1 MLQEIIK
8 TVYGAGKGNL
18 EDKKRI
24 GSVYHNL
31 GIVNGILNVEAVR
44 IAQEKFGHRTLTG
57 DEVRWG
63 FEHLELDPARVEAL
77 GAKDLFH
84 SIDVTWD
91 NHEGDGLV
99 TFQQWDGTKWKVVS
113 DWIAPDWKLLRPII
127 EKSSEAYAAEH
138 NIKLRTA
145 VDAAGITN

>member
-1 MLQEIIK
+1 M
-8 TVYGAGKGNL
+8 
-18 EDKKRI
+18 
-24 GSVYHNL
+24 
-31 GIVNGILNVEAVR
+31 
-44 IAQEKFGHRTLTG
+44 
-57 DEVRWG
+57 
-63 FEHLELDPARVEAL
+63 EAL

-113 DWIAPDWKLLRPII
+113 DWIAPDWKLLRPTI